1 MKILNVACVDVNSK
15 QKLNWRFIF
24 LLVKHK
30 DCDDY
35 TVKSLEEL
43 KTHIREKHGTAVF
56 IHIKMKRSNYN
67 KVDKKSYYFSKDTN
81 EVEDF

>member
-1 MKILNVACVDVNSK
+1 M
-15 QKLNWRFIF
+15 
-24 LLVKHK
+24 
-30 DCDDY
+30 
-35 TVKSLEEL
+35 KSLEEL

-67 KVDKKSYYFSKDTN
+67 EVDKKSYYFSKDTN